1 MNRLMRVA
9 GVLCVLLLMAVA
21 IVAQGAEQ
29 PSAVFSETTFDF
41 GEVFEQKEY
50 RHVFTVKNVGKV
62 DLVIEDVHPG

>member
-1 MNRLMRVA
+1 MNRSMRIA
-9 GVLCVLLLMAVA
+9 GLVCVLLLMELSV
-21 IVAQGAEQ
+21 VAQAADQ

-50 RHVFTVKNVGKV
+50 RHVFTVKNVGKA